1 MKRDDPVLFTILHG
15 PEQPQVSP
23 LTRSNC
29 VRTVLE
35 KVLCSA
41 SPGKTK
47 EVAVKVSSTFLKLRR
62 GDIKKM
68 GLRQLKYVQQVLD
81 NPLPRQLSTEV
92 DELIVLVDAEN

>member
-1 MKRDDPVLFTILHG
+1 MKRDDPVSFTILHG

-23 LTRSNC
+23 LTRSDC

-35 KVLCSA
+35 KGLRSA

-47 EVAVKVSSTFLKLRR
+47 EVAVKVSSTFSKLRI

-68 GLRQLKYVQQVLD
+68 GGQQLKYVQQVLD
-81 NPLPRQLSTEV
+81 NPLPCQLSTEI
-92 DELIVLVDAEN
+92 DELIVLVNTEN